1 MILMLLDG
9 SFGRVLSPLLLVHQ
23 KLFMVILVL
32 MQESRFV
39 FKFLLFF
46 GSFDS
51 LAGLFREIL
60 DYCFDSC
67 VSHFIQF
74 LRLISFECIFFPEN
88 SSFDLEDY
96 SRILLACNNV

>member
-1 MILMLLDG
+1 
-9 SFGRVLSPLLLVHQ
+9 
-23 KLFMVILVL
+23 MVILVF
-32 MQESRFV
+32 MQGSRFV

-46 GSFDS
+46 GSFGS

-60 DYCFDSC
+60 DSCFNSC
-67 VSHFIQF
+67 VSHFSQF